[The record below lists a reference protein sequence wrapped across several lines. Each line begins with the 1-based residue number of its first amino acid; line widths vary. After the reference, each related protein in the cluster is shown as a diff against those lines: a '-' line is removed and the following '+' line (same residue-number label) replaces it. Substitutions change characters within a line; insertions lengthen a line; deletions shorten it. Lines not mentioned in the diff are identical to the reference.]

1 MSQKYTDEEIQDL
14 AASYALGVLGDED
27 KAVFE
32 AMLKEN
38 GSASVHL
45 DYFNEIMEDVTY
57 STEPR
62 KEPRGLEDKLFT
74 KIQKERDVAE
84 KETGYLF
91 VRENQGDWV
100 EVVDGVKVKQLYEDP
115 ARKYSTVL
123 VKMDPG
129 STFPDHVH
137 AEAEECYIIEG
148 ELSMGGMTFGK
159 GDYIRA
165 DAHSV
170 HESISTVT
178 GCFLLIQASQEN
190 EMLPAE

>member
-27 KAVFE
+27 KAAFE
-32 AMLKEN
+32 AMLKED
-38 GSASVHL
+38 GTASVHL
-45 DYFNEIMEDVTY
+45 DYFNEIMEDLTY
-57 STEPR
+57 NTEPLE
-62 KEPRGLEDKLFT
+62 EPKGLEEKLFT
-74 KIQKERDVAE
+74 QISEE
-84 KETGYLF
+84 KELSEKDSGYLF
-91 VRENQGDWV
+91 VRDNEGEWA
-100 EVVDGVKVKQLYEDP
+100 EVVKGVRVKQLYEDP
-115 ARKYSTVL
+115 SRKYSTVL

-129 STFPDHVH
+129 ATFPDHVH

-170 HESISTVT
+170 HESISTKT